1 MDLPGVGP
9 PGRASHEIELA
20 KEAADDLIRVLRGAQ
35 MVELLQDFSE
45 GPLDVMNSGL
55 GKMLALLV
63 KTLLTLDELLPVERA
78 PERRLRLPEWKRVGE
93 EAGDAMP

>member
-1 MDLPGVGP
+1 MPGVGP

-20 KEAADDLIRVLRGAQ
+20 KETADHLIGVLCGAEV
-35 MVELLQDFSE
+35 VELLQDFSE
-45 GPLDVMNSGL
+45 GSLDVMDGRL

-63 KTLLTLDELLPVERA
+63 KALLTLDEFLPVERA
-78 PERRLRLPEWKRVGE
+78 PERGLRLPDGKRVGE